1 MAESTYE
8 IVFNGELAEGAERDT
23 VITTLAG
30 LFKTSNDKIAR
41 LFGGGEFI
49 LKSNLDEANAKRYQK
64 TLHRAGAVCQ
74 IRARQPGAPQAEAAS
89 KPAEATAAE
98 TTATADAA
106 VEATTAE
113 KSTTESE
120 AKLAAASTEMTIDPP
135 GVTIIEPSEKTEAQ
149 IDTSAFTLAPVGSDV
164 LEGEKPSAPPPPD
177 TGDLSLAPVGAD
189 ILEKKDKDKK
199 SSLV

>member
-1 MAESTYE
+1 MELSVAESTYE

-23 VITTLAG
+23 VITNLAG

-64 TLHRAGAVCQ
+64 TLHKAGAVCQ
-74 IRARQPGAPQAEAAS
+74 IRARQPAGAPQAKAES
-89 KPAEATAAE
+89 KPAGAAAAE
-98 TTATADAA
+98 AADAA
-106 VEATTAE
+106 VEATTA
-113 KSTTESE
+113 KQSTTETE
-120 AKLAAASTEMTIDPP
+120 AKPAAASTELTIDPP

-164 LEGEKPSAPPPPD
+164 LEGEKPH
-177 TGDLSLAPVGAD
+177 LNF
-189 ILEKKDKDKK
+189 ILGCGFVR
-199 SSLV
+199 LCR